1 MSFTIII
8 FLVIIGLLAGFLSGV
23 LGVGGGVVMV
33 PLMVFLLGFTQHQA
47 QGTSLAVLAV
57 PVTLAAAYNYYQ
69 DGSLNWK
76 YALVMALMFV
86 IGGYLGSK
94 LAISISEKI
103 LKQIFGVVLVI
114 LGLRMVIFSK

>member
-1 MSFTIII
+1 M
-8 FLVIIGLLAGFLSGV
+8 GLLTILALVVVGLIAGFLSGI
-23 LGVGGGVVMV
+23 LGVGGGVLMV
-33 PLMVFLLGFTQHQA
+33 PLMILLLGFSQHQA

-76 YALVMALMFV
+76 YALVMASMFV

-94 LAISISEKI
+94 LAISLDEKL
-103 LKQIFGVVLVI
+103 LKRIFGVVLVI
-114 LGLRMVIFSK
+114 LGLRMVLTK

>member
-1 MSFTIII
+1 MSLFTIVSLII
-8 FLVIIGLLAGFLSGV
+8 VGLIAGFLSGI

-33 PLMVFLLGFTQHQA
+33 PLMILLLGFSQHEA

-76 YALVMALMFV
+76 YALVMASMFI

-94 LAISISEKI
+94 LAISIDDKL
-103 LKQIFGVVLVI
+103 LKRIFGAVLVI
-114 LGLRMVIFSK
+114 LGIRMVLIK